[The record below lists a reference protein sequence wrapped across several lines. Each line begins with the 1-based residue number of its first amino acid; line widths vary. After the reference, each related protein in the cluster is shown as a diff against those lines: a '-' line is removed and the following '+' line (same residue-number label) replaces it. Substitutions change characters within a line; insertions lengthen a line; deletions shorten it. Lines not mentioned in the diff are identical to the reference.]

1 MNIQKI
7 VRKNPKSLL
16 NLGKFSNF
24 QPPPFIPAARPP
36 LVIGFGDFS
45 RPPIIHR
52 PSPPH
57 LFSSSRHQRVI
68 EIGNLCKINIFCLKL

>member
-24 QPPPFIPAARPP
+24 QHPPFILATPTPTSGNWVLVIFPGLQLYTAPRPP
-36 LVIGFGDFS
+36 SFPF
-45 RPPIIHR
+45 
-52 PSPPH
+52 
-57 LFSSSRHQRVI
+57 
-68 EIGNLCKINIFCLKL
+68 

>member
-1 MNIQKI
+1 MKIKKI

-52 PSPPH
+52 PSPPI
-57 LFSSSRHQRVI
+57 FSLLVGTK
-68 EIGNLCKINIFCLKL
+68 E